1 MATEILINDGGAPAR
16 ILPYTAAEAI
26 TAGDACTIDGTG
38 KLQKADTGDA
48 LQKFAYAGIAL
59 TNIDSGAVGSLVTGV
74 GVVLN
79 INCADVA
86 AGSAMM
92 MGTATPGQLILA
104 TNAAAAAKAQAV
116 VLEAAATAGAGLHK
130 CQTI

>member
-26 TAGDACTIDGTG
+26 VAGDACTINADG

-48 LQKFAYAGIAL
+48 LFKFAYAGIAL
-59 TNIDSGAVGSLVTGV
+59 TNIDSGAVGSLITGV

-92 MGTATPGQLILA
+92 MGTVAGRLLLA

-116 VLEAAATAGAGLHK
+116 TLENNAAAGLTK
-130 CQTI
+130 CQTL

>member
-1 MATEILINDGGAPAR
+1 MATEILLNDGGAPAR

-26 TAGDACTIDGTG
+26 TAGDACTIDASGE
-38 KLQKADTGDA
+38 LQKADTADA
-48 LQKFAYAGIAL
+48 LFKFAYAGVAL
-59 TNIDSGAVGSLVTGV
+59 TDIASGAVGSLITGV

-92 MGTATPGQLILA
+92 MGTTAGRLLLA

-116 VLEAAATAGAGLHK
+116 TLENNSTAGLTK
-130 CQTI
+130 CQTL

>member
-26 TAGDACTIDGTG
+26 TAGDACTIDTNGEV
-38 KLQKADTGDA
+38 QKANTGDA
-48 LQKFAYAGIAL
+48 NYKFAYAGIAL
-59 TNIDSGAVGSLVTGV
+59 TTVAAGEICSLITGV

-79 INCADVA
+79 INCADVG
-86 AGSAMM
+86 AGIAMM
-92 MGTATPGQLILA
+92 MGTTDGRLLTA

-116 VLEAAATAGAGLHK
+116 TLENNAAAGLTK
-130 CQTI
+130 CQTL